1 MTVKEMIKILSG
13 YDPDFDFTVA
23 VGNNRYTVGDSQI
36 VIEKIADDKVVGGSL
51 TIVADE
57 MVKDEQ

>member
-36 VIEKIADDKVVGGSL
+36 VAETIDDGKVVGGTLSVVVEKM
-51 TIVADE
+51 IN
-57 MVKDEQ
+57 Q